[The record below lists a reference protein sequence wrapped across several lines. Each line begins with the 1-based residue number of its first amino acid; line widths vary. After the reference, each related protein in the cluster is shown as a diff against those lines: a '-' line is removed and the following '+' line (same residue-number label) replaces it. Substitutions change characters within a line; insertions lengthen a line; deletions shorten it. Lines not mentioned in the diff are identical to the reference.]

1 MIIPSP
7 PRQMTRDD
15 LYEYVRMLDSS
26 LRDIFR
32 KAETVVR
39 ETEIGPAILLPEFQ
53 IAKAVYDVF
62 DGFAQR
68 WFDGLEDQ

>member
-1 MIIPSP
+1 
-7 PRQMTRDD
+7 
-15 LYEYVRMLDSS
+15 MLDSS